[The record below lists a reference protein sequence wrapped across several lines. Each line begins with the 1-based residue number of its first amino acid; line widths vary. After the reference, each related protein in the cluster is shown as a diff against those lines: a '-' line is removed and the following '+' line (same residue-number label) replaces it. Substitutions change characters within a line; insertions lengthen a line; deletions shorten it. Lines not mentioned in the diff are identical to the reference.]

1 MTEDLKAF
9 CIIFIATFW
18 VLLFSANS
26 KSIQNWKQKLFT
38 CIHHSLA
45 SLSVL
50 SKHKSLSFAN
60 LSLFF
65 HHVLVSKLWLG
76 CLHILHIHVI
86 WYKTGIYIRD
96 FSEKSI
102 ADVWRFIAN
111 STFLQFGVYQ
121 PLFYPKQ
128 HEKLLQVADPL
139 QSLPCFLKLIPSV
152 LGRSVNFKIP
162 KRFLCRRP
170 VFQTIF
176 FFKRQLNFFYGIVH
190 ISKKGVYFTYY
201 LYAVSY
207 MLLQTSAYN
216 LLLLCLLLYCVYVYL
231 CWKVPVFILLYIVHI
246 ELQYPVR
253 WCYGFANGSLV
264 IIISR
269 ILITSSMAL
278 I

>member
-65 HHVLVSKLWLG
+65 HHVSISKLWLG

-176 FFKRQLNFFYGIVH
+176 FFKRQLNFF
-190 ISKKGVYFTYY
+190 
-201 LYAVSY
+201 LW
-207 MLLQTSAYN
+207 
-216 LLLLCLLLYCVYVYL
+216 YCSHFQKR
-231 CWKVPVFILLYIVHI
+231 CLLYILFI
-246 ELQYPVR
+246 RCKLYAATDISLQFIVTM
-253 WCYGFANGSLV
+253 F
-264 IIISR
+264 IIILCICISLLKSSC
-269 ILITSSMAL
+269 IYLIVHSSYWAAISCSLML
-278 I
+278 GFREREPCNHNKQDFDNE